1 MANRTVW
8 LYDPHAH
15 VPSLSC
21 RDRTPEGNGG
31 GGGGGVP
38 LLIRF
43 HTAARLSTLHTQIEN
58 AFQFFPPAR
67 VDLPGML
74 TGSEQEGLL
83 RSCL

>member
-58 AFQFFPPAR
+58 AFQFFPR
-67 VDLPGML
+67 VDLCSPA
-74 TGSEQEGLL
+74 GSEQEGLL